1 MRFYYVQVIKQYSSE
16 SAEALEFVVERTFEE
31 IAKEEQASSNLRI
44 FDDSVSLTF
53 LLQKLLFKF

>member
-1 MRFYYVQVIKQYSSE
+1 VIKQYSSE
-16 SAEALEFVVERTFEE
+16 SAEALEFVAERTFEE